1 MSITSLPLE
10 LVHEICSYLQL
21 SELQTLRLTD
31 RNLYHQSLDTFSDR
45 YFRSF
50 RFLATSDGLRN
61 LEEIA
66 KVRFVR
72 ERVQELWMI
81 PVIFEGTNRNKQ
93 RMSDYAV
100 SSKSCERLRGVKFR
114 DRYAKYQAMVKDNR
128 NFMLSETFNTRLR
141 KCIACFKKLDT
152 IGLAHYTTPFLLDP
166 RQQKVRFL
174 GWRRL
179 RDQMDFR
186 FSPQG
191 LARLR
196 GPWMTKLVSLALL
209 RLFQA
214 LGSQK
219 IRKLHT
225 CGADNYGD
233 VLSEINLPQS
243 QYDSLLSALGH
254 LEDLRICT
262 YFEKP
267 IASDVVFGKPVGA
280 DVILKPHDATMVLT
294 WFDLIIKVAP
304 RLKVLAFSQ
313 GHYIGHDQPGLQF
326 GELSRYIQF
335 TQLKELH
342 LHWIHLTSGALKSFL
357 TTAKPTLSTFTLFA
371 VILDDRTSTQSLLWK
386 LLWDFFRDELSLQ
399 RFSMAKISCDHQQCL
414 IRGLDD
420 LTEPSDSAEFDVE
433 TAGISFS
440 KWIDRLTPVILI
452 TGKGPW
458 HIHRVYQG
466 KRLKFRSFLKFDFNE
481 M

>member
-1 MSITSLPLE
+1 
-10 LVHEICSYLQL
+10 
-21 SELQTLRLTD
+21 
-31 RNLYHQSLDTFSDR
+31 
-45 YFRSF
+45 
-50 RFLATSDGLRN
+50 
-61 LEEIA
+61 
-66 KVRFVR
+66 
-72 ERVQELWMI
+72 
-81 PVIFEGTNRNKQ
+81 
-93 RMSDYAV
+93 
-100 SSKSCERLRGVKFR
+100 
-114 DRYAKYQAMVKDNR
+114 MVKDNR
-128 NFMLSETFNTRLR
+128 NFLLSETFNTRLR

-174 GWRRL
+174 GWRHL
-179 RDQMDFR
+179 RDRIDFR

-196 GPWMTKLVSLALL
+196 GPWRTKFSSLALL

-243 QYDSLLSALGH
+243 QYDSLLSTLEH

-267 IASDVVFGKPVGA
+267 IASDVVFRRPVGF
-280 DVILKPHDATMVLT
+280 DDILKPHDATTVLT

-313 GHYIGHDQPGLQF
+313 GHYIGHDQPALPF
-326 GELSRYIQF
+326 GKLSRHIQF

-342 LHWIHLTSGALKSFL
+342 LHWIHLTSGDLKSFL

-399 RFSMAKISCDHQQCL
+399 RFSMAKIACDHQQYW

-420 LTEPSDSAEFDVE
+420 LTEPSEGAEFDVE

-440 KWIDRLTPVILI
+440 KWIDRLTPVILNR
-452 TGKGPW
+452 GKCLW
-458 HIHRVYQG
+458 DIQREYQG
-466 KRLKFRSFLKFDFNE
+466 KQVKFRSFLKFDFNE

>member
-1 MSITSLPLE
+1 MSITSLPPE
-10 LVHEICSYLQL
+10 LVREICSYLQL
-21 SELQTLRLTD
+21 SELQALRLTD
-31 RNLYHQSLDTFSDR
+31 RKLYQQSLYTFSDR
-45 YFRSF
+45 YFKSF

-66 KVRFVR
+66 KVGFIR

-81 PVIFEGTNRNKQ
+81 PTIFEGTNRNKK

-100 SSKSCERLRGVKFR
+100 SSKSCERLQGDKFR
-114 DRYAKYQAMVKDNR
+114 VRYVKYQTMVNDNR
-128 NFMLSETFNTRLR
+128 NSLLSETFNTRLR

-179 RDQMDFR
+179 RDRIDFR

-196 GPWMTKLVSLALL
+196 GPWRTKFSSLALL

-214 LGSQK
+214 LGSHK

-243 QYDSLLSALGH
+243 QYDSLLSALEH

-267 IASDVVFGKPVGA
+267 IASDVVVRRPVGF
-280 DVILKPHDATMVLT
+280 DDILKPHDATTVLT

-304 RLKVLAFSQ
+304 LLKILAFSQ
-313 GHYIGHDQPGLQF
+313 GHYIGHDQPALPF
-326 GELSRYIQF
+326 GNFSRHIQF

-371 VILDDRTSTQSLLWK
+371 VILDDSTSTQSLLWK

-399 RFSMAKISCDHQQCL
+399 RFSMAKIACDHQQYW

-420 LTEPSDSAEFDVE
+420 LTEPSESAEFDVE

-440 KWIDRLTPVILI
+440 KWIDRLTPVELNRRKCLWDIQ
-452 TGKGPW
+452 
-458 HIHRVYQG
+458 REYQG
-466 KRLKFRSFLKFDFNE
+466 KQLKFRSFLKYDFNE